1 MGRWPCTSR
10 SWLALAA
17 LPLAAAVSAQEIVVR
32 IGHVAP
38 TSGWLA
44 RVGVESENAARM
56 AIEELNARGVTI
68 AGRKARFELVAADDA
83 ADPNRGMA
91 VARSLVAAQV
101 AGVVGHLTSEPTMSA
116 AKVYS
121 EAGIPQISPSATTP
135 LFTRQGYKT
144 AFRVIADDTQVS
156 AVLGRHAIR
165 QMKVTQF
172 AVIDDGSPYG
182 QGVASAFSRVAESAG
197 GRIVDVRHIDHQTMD
212 FTAVLSAVKSRQPE
226 AIFFGGLDRQAGRMI
241 SRMKKLGITAR
252 LIGGD
257 GICTPDLVSYW
268 AVGAALEGQVVCASP
283 SGVDKTGEPA
293 AAKFKADY
301 GRRFGT
307 EPMFYGPYAYDA
319 VMVMV
324 DAMVRAGSSEP
335 ATYLPRLAATQ
346 GYPGASDTISF
357 DDKGDL
363 RNPAVSLFTY
373 HDEERQLIGIV
384 R

>member
-1 MGRWPCTSR
+1 MGHWLRASR

-17 LPLAAAVSAQEIVVR
+17 LPLAGAASAQELVVR

-56 AIEELNARGVTI
+56 AIEELNTRGVNI

-83 ADPNRGMA
+83 ADPNRGTV

-101 AGVVGHLTSEPTMSA
+101 AGVVGHMTSDPTMSA

-121 EAGIPQISPSATTP
+121 DAGIPQISPSATTP
-135 LFTRQGYKT
+135 MFTRQGYKT
-144 AFRVIADDTQVS
+144 AFRVIADDLQVS
-156 AVLGRHAIR
+156 TVLGRHAIDE
-165 QMKVTQF
+165 MKITQF

-182 QGVASAFSRVAESAG
+182 QGVAGAFSRVVESAG
-197 GRIVDVRHIDHQTMD
+197 GRIVDVQHIDHQTMD
-212 FTAVLSAVKSRQPE
+212 FTAVLSALKPRQPE
-226 AIFFGGLDRQAGRMI
+226 AIFFGGLDRQAGRLI

-268 AVGAALEGQVVCASP
+268 AVGAAQDGQVVCASP

-301 GRRFGT
+301 SRRFGT
-307 EPMFYGPYAYDA
+307 EPRFYGPYAYDA

-324 DAMVRAGSSEP
+324 DAMAQAGSSEP
-335 ATYLPRLAATQ
+335 AKYLPLLAATR
-346 GYPGASDTISF
+346 GYRGASDTISF

-363 RNPAVSLFTY
+363 HNPALSIFTY
-373 HDEERQLIGIV
+373 HDEERRLIGIA